1 LPLTLRVRSNE
12 TSGQSVRS
20 PPRRSIERAWSH
32 STTRGGGRLTATL
45 GTDAA
50 DEDRKLK
57 ARQRELWA
65 LGDYHRV
72 ATDLLWEFGRELV
85 EACGIHA
92 GQRVLDVAAGTGNVA
107 IRAAER
113 GAQVVASDLTP
124 ENFDAGRHEARAHG
138 VKLEWVEAD
147 AEALPF
153 DEGEFDVVTSSV
165 GAIFAP
171 HHQIVADQLLR
182 VCRPGGTIGMIAIAS
197 TGLTRDVLEII
208 ERYSPPSPPD
218 TQSPLPWGNE
228 AYVRGLFGDRVQ
240 SLEATEKTLLVDGF
254 ADPVDLYRFMKANH
268 PLVVG
273 LYEQLA
279 DEPGRVANLDRD
291 LAAAATRWNRNGP
304 LSPAIYE
311 VQYLLIVARKRDR

>member
-1 LPLTLRVRSNE
+1 ME
-12 TSGQSVRS
+12 
-20 PPRRSIERAWSH
+20 I
-32 STTRGGGRLTATL
+32 TATP

-85 EACGIHA
+85 EACGIYA

-124 ENFDAGRHEARAHG
+124 ENFGAGRHEARAHG
-138 VKLEWVEAD
+138 VTLEWVEAD

-153 DEGEFDVVTSSV
+153 DEGEFDVVTSSS

-171 HHQIVADQLLR
+171 HHQTVADQLVR
-182 VCRPGGTIGMIAIAS
+182 VCRPGGTIGMIAIAPA
-197 TGLTRDVLEII
+197 GLMRDMFEII
-208 ERYSPPSPPD
+208 ERHSPPLPPD
-218 TQSPLPWGNE
+218 ALSALLWGDE
-228 AYVRGLFGDRVQ
+228 GHVRELFGDRVE
-240 SLEATEKTLLVDGF
+240 SLDMTRKKLLIDRF
-254 ADPVDLYRFMKANH
+254 AEPADLCRYMKANH

-273 LYEQLA
+273 LYKHVAE
-279 DEPGRVANLDRD
+279 EPSRVATLDRE
-291 LAAAATRWNRNGP
+291 LTQVATRWNRGGQDGP
-304 LSPAIYE
+304 ALYE
-311 VQYLLIVARKRDR
+311 FEYLLIVTHKRDR

>member
-1 LPLTLRVRSNE
+1 MKKENLAVTSRREDEVR
-12 TSGQSVRS
+12 
-20 PPRRSIERAWSH
+20 I
-32 STTRGGGRLTATL
+32 TATL
-45 GTDAA
+45 QTDAA

-85 EACGIHA
+85 EACGIYS

-124 ENFDAGRHEARAHG
+124 ENFGAGRHEARAHG

-153 DEGEFDVVTSSV
+153 GDGEFDVVTSSV

-171 HHQIVADQLLR
+171 RHQTVADQLVR
-182 VCRPGGTIGMIAIAS
+182 VCRPGGTIGMTAIVPA
-197 TGLTRDVLEII
+197 GLARDWFEMI
-208 ERYSPPSPPD
+208 ERYSPPQPPD
-218 TQSPLPWGNE
+218 ALSPLLWGDE
-228 AYVRGLFGDRVQ
+228 GHVRELFGDRVE
-240 SLEATEKTLLVDGF
+240 SLEITHKKLLVERF
-254 ADPVDLYRFMKANH
+254 ADPVDLRLFMKENH
-268 PLVVG
+268 PLFVG

-279 DEPGRVANLDRD
+279 DTPARVAALDLD
-291 LAAAATRWNRNGP
+291 LAEAATRWNLGGP
-304 LSPAIYE
+304 AGPAMYE
-311 VQYLLIVARKRDR
+311 IEYLLIVARKRN